1 MVFNGGCKIGDLAMD
16 FLTDVTLDTDAMN
29 KTDKESESLHRQF
42 LDGEIDLTTFVQKY
56 KKLRYSYHKRAL
68 THLAAKTSV
77 TG

>member
-1 MVFNGGCKIGDLAMD
+1 
-16 FLTDVTLDTDAMN
+16 MN